1 MLRQCHSWPGLI
13 AALLLLVLSVSGA
26 ILSIDPALERFAAT
40 VPASG
45 QVSVAELAARVA
57 LHYPGVEQIERTP
70 SGSLIVYYSAAG
82 QSGADLVDPIKGERI
97 APHVNSGFSRWVKHL
112 HRSFLLGTPGRAF
125 AGIAALLMLV
135 LSVSG
140 ALLLV
145 KRLGGWRHV
154 LRPVLHPVRG
164 ASSGRWH
171 AQVGRFIVLGLLLS
185 ALTGGI
191 MSGVTFGFIADG
203 MQGEPDF
210 PAAVSG
216 APASPV
222 SSLAALQ
229 TTDLNDLREL
239 VFPRAGDLR
248 DVYSLRSAD
257 GDGYVDQASGAL
269 LSYRAH
275 DRVRGFYELVYRLH
289 TGEGLWWL
297 ALLLGVCALGVPLMS
312 VTGVLIWWQRRR
324 DRPRIANNGAP
335 QLADTV
341 ILVGSESNST
351 WGFAA
356 VLHEA
361 LRKAGHVVHTA
372 SMNQMAPHYRQAK
385 RLFILSSTYGDG
397 AAPASADQ
405 FLARLAKAN
414 RSSQGKAKPAFA
426 VLGFGD
432 RQFPQFCQFA
442 RDVDAAL
449 LALDYPRLL
458 ELATIDRQSTQE
470 FARWGTVLGQAL
482 GEDIALVHAP
492 RPVPTQALQL
502 LDRIDYGVQVQAPTS
517 VLRFAPA
524 KQRHGLRRLL
534 GGNGLPHFDAGDLV
548 GILPPGSVV
557 PRFYSLASGSRNG
570 ILEICV
576 RKHPQGLCSGFL
588 HGLQPGETM
597 DAFILPNP
605 HFRPA
610 SGHAPVILIGAG
622 TGIGPLA
629 GFIRNNTGQHPMY
642 LYWGGRDPAS
652 DFLYEPQLRNY
663 LEDHRLTQ
671 LHAAFSR
678 VKDGTYVQDSISDDA
693 VQMRLLIE
701 QGGQVLICG
710 SRAMAQSVAL
720 VLDQVLAPLNL
731 TVHILKA
738 EGRYRED
745 VY

>member
-26 ILSIDPALERFAAT
+26 ILSIDPALERLATT

-45 QVSVAELAARVA
+45 QVSVAELAARVS

-82 QSGADLVDPIKGERI
+82 QPGADLVDPIDGKRI
-97 APHVNSGFSRWVKHL
+97 AAHVNSGFSRWVKDL
-112 HRSFLLGTPGRAF
+112 HRSLLLGTLGRAVT
-125 AGIAALLMLV
+125 GIAALLMLV

-140 ALLLV
+140 AALLV
-145 KRLGGWRHV
+145 KRLGGWRNL
-154 LRPVLHPVRG
+154 LRPLRG
-164 ASSGRWH
+164 GRSGRWH

-185 ALTGGI
+185 ALTGLT
-191 MSGVTFGFIADG
+191 MSAATFGFISDG
-203 MQGEPDF
+203 MQSEPDF
-210 PAAVSG
+210 PVNVSG
-216 APASPV
+216 APAAPV
-222 SSLAALQ
+222 ARLAALQ
-229 TTDLNDLREL
+229 AIDLNDLREL

-275 DRVRGFYELVYRLH
+275 DRVRRFYELIYQLH

-297 ALLLGVCALGVPLMS
+297 ALLLGVCALGVPVMS
-312 VTGVLIWWQRRR
+312 TTGVLIWWQRRR
-324 DRPRIANNGAP
+324 DRPRIADNGAA
-335 QLADTV
+335 QSADTV
-341 ILVGSESNST
+341 ILVGSESSST

-372 SMNQMAPHYRQAK
+372 SMNQLAPHYRDAE

-405 FLARLAKAN
+405 FLARLAKAG
-414 RSSQGKAKPAFA
+414 RSAQGKAKPAFA

-432 RQFPQFCQFA
+432 RQFPQFCRFA
-442 RDVDAAL
+442 REVDAAL

-458 ELATIDRQSTQE
+458 ELDTIDRQSPQE
-470 FARWGTVLGQAL
+470 FARWGTALGQAL
-482 GEDIALVHAP
+482 GEDVALVYAP
-492 RPVPTQALQL
+492 RRVPTQALQL

-524 KQRHGLRRLL
+524 NRTRGLRRLF

-548 GILPPGSVV
+548 GILPPGSAV

-576 RKHPQGLCSGFL
+576 RKHPQGVCSGFL
-588 HGLQPGETM
+588 HGLQPGETI

-629 GFIRNNTGQHPMY
+629 GFIRNNTNQHPMY

-652 DFLYEPQLRNY
+652 DFLYEPQLRDY
-663 LEDHRLTQ
+663 LADHRLTQ

-678 VKDGTYVQDSISDDA
+678 IKDGSYVQERISADA
-693 VQMRLLIE
+693 VQLRRLIE

-710 SRAMAQSVAL
+710 SRAMAQSVAQ

-731 TVHILKA
+731 TVHMLKA